1 MPQSHCKLND
11 LNWCCLNPLL
21 ECMAAPLPC
30 SNSSTHMTR
39 QSAKFTIW
47 AGQHSPTTGGFTC
60 QVFFSERQDYK
71 VLAASRLRTDQ
82 EVFYYQTNY
91 ISSVF
96 LKKNVNNQVPDSEN
110 EDTTSKLIMEPDLM
124 SSQCFYSK
132 LQCFNELIQLPR
144 SSLHVRDFELSHR
157 NLPKIWVL
165 QLLNLLK
172 QHLLPALLMQHLEEQ
187 ERTVQVKQSQISLLF
202 YLSCHSK

>member
-47 AGQHSPTTGGFTC
+47 ASQHSPTTGGFTC

-96 LKKNVNNQVPDSEN
+96 LKK
-110 EDTTSKLIMEPDLM
+110 M
-124 SSQCFYSK
+124 SIIRY
-132 LQCFNELIQLPR
+132 LIQKMRTLPQNW
-144 SSLHVRDFELSHR
+144 SW
-157 NLPKIWVL
+157 NPIWWVL
-165 QLLNLLK
+165 SAFTVNSSV
-172 QHLLPALLMQHLEEQ
+172 LMN
-187 ERTVQVKQSQISLLF
+187 
-202 YLSCHSK
+202 